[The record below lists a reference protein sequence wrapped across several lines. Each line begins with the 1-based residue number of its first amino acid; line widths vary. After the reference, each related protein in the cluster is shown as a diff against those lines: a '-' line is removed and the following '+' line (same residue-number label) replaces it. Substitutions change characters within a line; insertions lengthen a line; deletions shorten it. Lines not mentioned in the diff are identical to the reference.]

1 MDGAGCIRDLVSR
14 ATRVFISILVNT
26 TQHYMHVT
34 TGLLHFGLF
43 SHLLA
48 QLECALSSCPTSCL
62 SDLLLLFLLVLV
74 LVLVLVLELVLVRMH
89 AAVPSFD
96 NHGHVHVPL

>member
-1 MDGAGCIRDLVSR
+1 
-14 ATRVFISILVNT
+14 
-26 TQHYMHVT
+26 MHVT

-74 LVLVLVLELVLVRMH
+74 LVLVLELVLVRMH